1 MRPSIR
7 LAIQASEFETV
18 RVALSE
24 STVPKQSFALLG
36 QPQTNF
42 KAHQKPAHVGKVK
55 RKTSNA

>member
-24 STVPKQSFALLG
+24 SPAGKQSFALSG
-36 QPQTNF
+36 EPQQNF
-42 KAHQKPAHVGKVK
+42 KAHQKLAHVGKVK